1 MTSNG
6 RHTTKV
12 TKNDILFFF
21 PDLIPTIVDH
31 QSQTHITE
39 EINDVIWHIIEDLFG
54 TSESSKV

>member
-31 QSQTHITE
+31 QSQTHI
-39 EINDVIWHIIEDLFG
+39 IEDLFG